1 MSQPIITFTG
11 DGLGDMVVSH
21 PDWDHGLKIS
31 KGVVLIDA
39 SKHLISAEL
48 HGWQG
53 MPRAT
58 KKLESDLGLI
68 RVMKI

>member
-1 MSQPIITFTG
+1 MSQPIITFSG
-11 DGLGDMVVSH
+11 DGAGNMLVKH
-21 PDWDHGLKIS
+21 PDWDHGLKII

-58 KKLESDLGLI
+58 TKQEQELGLI